1 MNIKVNY
8 VWVDFDRKWLNKR
21 YYCTV
26 GMMKRVILRG
36 KNRFYLY
43 LQRKVFLSLALSMQF
58 LYLCNLHPSL
68 SLYSSLSLCP
78 WRPLLSIFKER
89 WRKWLEGILFH
100 HWARDG
106 AWHLPLSERR
116 CCLGLV
122 RFSGSPFLWLYVKKV
137 QRAKSLHARKIS
149 LRPSLRGKKKI
160 NHLSMTV
167 CIEALGR
174 KSREG
179 IGSSPSEPY

>member
-26 GMMKRVILRG
+26 GMMKHVILRG

-68 SLYSSLSLCP
+68 SLYSSLSLSLTALVIHLQGEMEEVAGGNP
-78 WRPLLSIFKER
+78 VSSLSSRWSLTSAPVRTPLLFGTR
-89 WRKWLEGILFH
+89 AVQRK
-100 HWARDG
+100 
-106 AWHLPLSERR
+106 PLS
-116 CCLGLV
+116 LV
-122 RFSGSPFLWLYVKKV
+122 VR
-137 QRAKSLHARKIS
+137 QKSSAGQVITCKE
-149 LRPSLRGKKKI
+149 
-160 NHLSMTV
+160 N
-167 CIEALGR
+167 
-174 KSREG
+174 
-179 IGSSPSEPY
+179 